1 MCIIAYLLSNYPKKK
16 MMTLVEETTVRFK
29 VLKLAKLTT
38 L

>member
-16 MMTLVEETTVRFK
+16 WTLVKEETTVRFK
-29 VLKLAKLTT
+29 VLKLAT

>member
-16 MMTLVEETTVRFK
+16 MTLVEETTVRFK

>member
-16 MMTLVEETTVRFK
+16 MMALIEETTVRFK